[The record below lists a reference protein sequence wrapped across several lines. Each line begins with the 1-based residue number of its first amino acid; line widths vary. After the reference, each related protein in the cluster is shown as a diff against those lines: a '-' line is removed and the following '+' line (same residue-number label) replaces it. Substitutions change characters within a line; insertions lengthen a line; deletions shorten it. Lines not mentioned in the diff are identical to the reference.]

1 MPAPDVPQLRCRFD
15 RPGRCRAFSCRSH
28 TRAESEP
35 PDAWGSFKGAPATTT
50 RTTRD
55 RTGRHEPLAAER
67 ARGASTAAEAGR
79 VVANV
84 LTDDAPPVAT
94 AVVLRSPSPADQAP
108 DRHSPSSRDAT
119 ISRAS
124 THLLWV
130 DERAVPI
137 EDADS
142 NYADLA
148 REILPRLPLD
158 PAHIHRMRGELGADD
173 GAREY
178 RDTLARVLAGEPLDA
193 ALLGIGEDGHV
204 ASLFPGSPSLAERDP
219 VIAITDSP
227 KPPPERITLTLPM
240 LRGARRIVLLGL
252 GPAKADAIARCLAG
266 DPLPARLA
274 SDSDNAIWV
283 IDDAA
288 AARAPN
294 AITRPT

>member
-1 MPAPDVPQLRCRFD
+1 MTGPDDTNLARLNVRVV
-15 RPGRCRAFSCRSH
+15 
-28 TRAESEP
+28 
-35 PDAWGSFKGAPATTT
+35 
-50 RTTRD
+50 RD
-55 RTGRHEPLAAER
+55 
-67 ARGASTAAEAGR
+67 AAEAGR

-84 LTDDAPPVAT
+84 LTDDARAAVAT
-94 AVVLRSPSPADQAP
+94 RGRFTLAIPGGSSPRSTFTELA
-108 DRHSPSSRDAT
+108 RRDDFPW
-119 ISRAS
+119 AS